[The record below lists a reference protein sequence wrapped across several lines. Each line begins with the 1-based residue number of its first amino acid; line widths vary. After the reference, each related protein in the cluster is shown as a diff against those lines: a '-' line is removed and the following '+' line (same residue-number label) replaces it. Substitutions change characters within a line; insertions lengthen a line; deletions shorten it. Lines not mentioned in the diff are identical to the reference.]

1 MVKKAEG
8 FEELLERL
16 QNIVADMD
24 GGELSLEQSMKNYE
38 EGIKLSNKLY
48 KILNEAEGKIKI
60 LTEDGEKDFVGG
72 DDENNEHR

>member
-1 MVKKAEG
+1 MVKKTES

-16 QNIVADMD
+16 QNIVEEMD
-24 GGELSLEQSMKNYE
+24 SGEISLEQSMKNYE

-60 LTEDGEKDFVGG
+60 LTQDEEKDFVG
-72 DDENNEHR
+72 